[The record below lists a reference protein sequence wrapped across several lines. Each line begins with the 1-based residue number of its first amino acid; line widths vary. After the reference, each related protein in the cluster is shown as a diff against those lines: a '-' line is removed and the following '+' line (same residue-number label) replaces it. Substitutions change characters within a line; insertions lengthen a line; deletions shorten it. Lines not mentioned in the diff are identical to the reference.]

1 MNVPLLHGALA
12 RVLAGLLAML
22 GLVSSAATAE
32 LTMSRALLSP
42 PVTANAGAAPHKLSE
57 AEAPALN
64 SPVRD
69 DSLSVPQKADRQANL
84 SSDVFGAHLFTGA
97 FARASTAT
105 FNPDYVVSVGDRIQ
119 VRLWGGYTF
128 DGALV
133 VDSQGNI
140 FLPFS
145 GPIRVLGVRNN
156 DLQNVVDAA
165 VRKVF
170 RANVSSYAS
179 LTAAQPVRIYVGG
192 AVKRPGM
199 YHGTSFDSLLNY
211 LDQAGGIDPERGSFL
226 QVEVKRDTTVRATV
240 NLYEFLLNGR
250 IPQVQLSD
258 GDVIFIQ
265 PRQKTIKVLGLVE
278 NAKRFEFVS
287 ARLSL
292 GDALQMA
299 KAMPQATHVRVVR
312 NTGTVRNV
320 DYIALSQANAITLDN
335 GDEVEL
341 VADKKPGT
349 ITVRVEGEHQSAQEY
364 VLPYGARFG
373 DLMRNIQ
380 LTDRSEGESV
390 QLFRRS
396 VSDRQKTMLNTSL
409 RSLESSVLTARSGT
423 NDEARLRKDEAD
435 LVLQWVERARKVEPT
450 GQVVIAQAE
459 GRDRLL
465 LENGDVVRIPTRD
478 GLVLVGGEVLFPSSV
493 AYDARLTVGDY
504 LKRAGGYTQNA
515 DSSRLVLAR
524 RDGSFTEVKESAA
537 VRSGEE
543 ILVLPKLDV
552 KSRQIWKELLQV
564 VYQVVFSAKVA
575 FGL

>member
-1 MNVPLLHGALA
+1 MNDPRRGAGLA
-12 RVLAGLLAML
+12 HILTGLLAMGVL
-22 GLVSSAATAE
+22 IASASAAE
-32 LTMSRALLSP
+32 LTMSRSLLSP
-42 PVTANAGAAPHKLSE
+42 PVTASGGNAPHKL
-57 AEAPALN
+57 AEADVPALN
-64 SPVRD
+64 GPARD

-133 VDSQGNI
+133 VDSQGNV

-179 LTAAQPVRIYVGG
+179 LSAAQPVRIYVGG

-278 NAKRFEFVS
+278 NAKRFEFAS
-287 ARLSL
+287 ARLGL
-292 GDALQMA
+292 TDALQMA

-320 DYIALSQANAITLDN
+320 DYIALPQASGITLDN

-349 ITVRVEGEHQSAQEY
+349 ITVRVEGEHQSAQEH

-373 DLMRNIQ
+373 ELMRSIQ

-396 VSDRQKTMLNTSL
+396 VSERQKTMLNTSL

-423 NDEARLRKDEAD
+423 NEEARLRKDEAD
-435 LVLQWVERARKVEPT
+435 LVLQWVERARRVEPT

-459 GRDRLL
+459 GRDQLL

-493 AYDARLTVGDY
+493 AHDARLTVGDY
-504 LKRAGGYTQNA
+504 LERAGGYTQNA

-524 RDGSFTEVKESAA
+524 RDGSFTEVKESAT

>member
-1 MNVPLLHGALA
+1 MKTLTPSRWLA
-12 RVLAGLLAML
+12 VAAGLLWAMQH
-22 GLVSSAATAE
+22 VQAAE
-32 LTMSRALLSP
+32 LTMTRTLLGTPNTATTMPTPGAVDAAAGVSP
-42 PVTANAGAAPHKLSE
+42 APRDEPLAA
-57 AEAPALN
+57 
-64 SPVRD
+64 
-69 DSLSVPQKADRQANL
+69 PQKADRLANL
-84 SSDVFGAHLFTGA
+84 SSDVFGAQLFTGA

-105 FNPDYVVSVGDRIQ
+105 FNPDYVVSIGDRIQ
-119 VRLWGGYTF
+119 VRMWGGYTF

-145 GPIRVLGVRNN
+145 GPVRVLGVRNN
-156 DLQNVVDAA
+156 DLQGVVEVA

-179 LTAAQPVRIYVGG
+179 LSAAQPVRIYVGG

-226 QVEVKRDTTVRATV
+226 NVQVKRDTTVRATV
-240 NLYEFLLNGR
+240 SLYEFLLNGR

-265 PRQKTIKVLGLVE
+265 PRQKTVKVLGLVE
-278 NAKRFEFVS
+278 NVKRFEFS
-287 ARLSL
+287 TARLSL
-292 GDALQMA
+292 VDALQMA
-299 KAMPQATHVRVVR
+299 KPMPQATHVRVVR

-320 DYIALSQANAITLDN
+320 DYVELPQASSLTLDN

-373 DLMRNIQ
+373 ELMRNIR
-380 LTDRSEGESV
+380 LSERSEGDSV

-396 VSDRQKTMLNTSL
+396 VAERQKAVLGTAL
-409 RSLESSVLTARSGT
+409 RSLEASVLTARSGT
-423 NDEARLRKDEAD
+423 TEEARLRKDEAD

-459 GRDRLL
+459 ARDQLL

-478 GLVLVGGEVLFPSSV
+478 GLVLIGGEVLFPSSLAHDPQLKV
-493 AYDARLTVGDY
+493 RDY
-504 LKRAGGYTQNA
+504 LARAGGYTQNA
-515 DSSRLVLAR
+515 DSARLVLAR
-524 RDGSFTEVKESAA
+524 RDGSFTEVGESAA
-537 VRSGEE
+537 VRSGDE

-552 KSRQIWKELLQV
+552 KSRQIWKELLQS
-564 VYQVVFSAKVA
+564 VYQVVFSAKVV

>member
-1 MNVPLLHGALA
+1 MKTLTSSRWLA
-12 RVLAGLLAML
+12 VAAGLLWAML
-22 GLVSSAATAE
+22 HAQAAE
-32 LTMSRALLSP
+32 LTMSRTLLGTPNTATAMPTPGAVDATAGVSP
-42 PVTANAGAAPHKLSE
+42 APRDEPLAA
-57 AEAPALN
+57 
-64 SPVRD
+64 
-69 DSLSVPQKADRQANL
+69 PQKADRLANL
-84 SSDVFGAHLFTGA
+84 SSDVFGAQLFTGA

-105 FNPDYVVSVGDRIQ
+105 FNPDYVVAIGDRIQ
-119 VRLWGGYTF
+119 VRMWGGYTF
-128 DGALV
+128 DSALV

-156 DLQNVVDAA
+156 DLQGVVEVA

-179 LTAAQPVRIYVGG
+179 LSAAQPVRIYVGG

-226 QVEVKRDTTVRATV
+226 NVQVKRDTTVRATV
-240 NLYEFLLNGR
+240 SLYEFLLNGR

-265 PRQKTIKVLGLVE
+265 PRQKTVKVLGLVE
-278 NAKRFEFVS
+278 NTKRFEFSS
-287 ARLSL
+287 ARLSMP
-292 GDALQMA
+292 DALQMA
-299 KAMPQATHVRVVR
+299 KPMPQATHVRVVR

-320 DYIALSQANAITLDN
+320 DYVELPQAGNLMLDN

-373 DLMRNIQ
+373 ELMRNIR
-380 LTDRSEGESV
+380 LSERSEGDSV

-396 VSDRQKTMLNTSL
+396 VAERQKAVLGTAL

-423 NDEARLRKDEAD
+423 TEEARLRKDEAD

-450 GQVVIAQAE
+450 GQVVIAQATA
-459 GRDRLL
+459 RDNLL
-465 LENGDVVRIPTRD
+465 LENGDIVRIPTRD
-478 GLVLVGGEVLFPSSV
+478 GLVLIGGEVLFPSSLAHDPDLKV
-493 AYDARLTVGDY
+493 RDY
-504 LKRAGGYTQNA
+504 LARAGGYTQNA

-524 RDGSFTEVKESAA
+524 RDGSFTEVGESAA
-537 VRSGEE
+537 VRSGDE

-552 KSRQIWKELLQV
+552 KSRQIWKELLQS
-564 VYQVVFSAKVA
+564 VYQLVFSAKVV

>member
-1 MNVPLLHGALA
+1 MKTLTPSRWLA
-12 RVLAGLLAML
+12 VAAGLLWAML
-22 GLVSSAATAE
+22 HAQAAE
-32 LTMSRALLSP
+32 LTMTRTLLGTP
-42 PVTANAGAAPHKLSE
+42 NTATAM
-57 AEAPALN
+57 PALA
-64 SPVRD
+64 SVDAAAGLPPAPRD
-69 DSLSVPQKADRQANL
+69 EPLAAPQKADRLANL
-84 SSDVFGAHLFTGA
+84 SSDVFGAQLFTGA

-105 FNPDYVVSVGDRIQ
+105 FNPDYVVSIGDRIQ
-119 VRLWGGYTF
+119 VRMWGGYTF
-128 DGALV
+128 ESALV

-156 DLQNVVDAA
+156 DLQGVVEVA

-179 LTAAQPVRIYVGG
+179 LSAAQPVRVYVGG

-226 QVEVKRDTTVRATV
+226 NVQVKRDTTVRATV
-240 NLYEFLLNGR
+240 SLYEFLLNGR

-265 PRQKTIKVLGLVE
+265 PRQKTVKVLGLVE
-278 NAKRFEFVS
+278 NVKRFEFS
-287 ARLSL
+287 TARLSL
-292 GDALQMA
+292 PDALQMA
-299 KAMPQATHVRVVR
+299 KPMPQATHVRVVR

-320 DYIALSQANAITLDN
+320 DYVELPQASSLMLDN

-373 DLMRNIQ
+373 ELMRNIR
-380 LTDRSEGESV
+380 LTERSEGDSV

-396 VSDRQKTMLNTSL
+396 VAERQKAVLGTAL

-423 NDEARLRKDEAD
+423 TEEARLRKDEAD

-450 GQVVIAQAE
+450 GQVVVAQAE
-459 GRDRLL
+459 ARDNLL

-478 GLVLVGGEVLFPSSV
+478 GLVLIGGEVLFPSSLAHDPQLKV
-493 AYDARLTVGDY
+493 RDY
-504 LKRAGGYTQNA
+504 LARAGGYTQNA
-515 DSSRLVLAR
+515 DSARLVLAR
-524 RDGSFTEVKESAA
+524 RDGSFTEVGESAA
-537 VRSGEE
+537 VRSGDE

-552 KSRQIWKELLQV
+552 KSRQIWKELLQS
-564 VYQVVFSAKVA
+564 VYQVVFSAKVV

>member
-1 MNVPLLHGALA
+1 MNFPSLNGALA
-12 RVLAGLLAML
+12 RVLAGLLAMV
-22 GLVSSAATAE
+22 GLLSSASSAE
-32 LTMSRALLSP
+32 LTMSRALLSA
-42 PVTANAGAAPHKLSE
+42 PVTASGGSTSHKLAD
-57 AEAPALN
+57 AETSALYGPA
-64 SPVRD
+64 RD

-156 DLQNVVDAA
+156 DLQNVVDSA

-226 QVEVKRDTTVRATV
+226 KVEVKRDSTVRATV
-240 NLYEFLLNGR
+240 NLYEFLFNGR

-278 NAKRFEFVS
+278 NAKRFEFAS

-292 GDALQMA
+292 SDALQMA
-299 KAMPQATHVRVVR
+299 KAMPQATHVRVAR

-396 VSDRQKTMLNTSL
+396 VSERQKTMLNTSL

-423 NDEARLRKDEAD
+423 NEEARLRKDEAD

-504 LKRAGGYTQNA
+504 LERAGGYTQNA

-564 VYQVVFSAKVA
+564 VYQVVFSAKIA

>member
-1 MNVPLLHGALA
+1 MKTLTPSRWLA
-12 RVLAGLLAML
+12 VAAGLLWAML
-22 GLVSSAATAE
+22 HAQAAE
-32 LTMSRALLSP
+32 LTMTRTLLGTPNTATAMPATGAVDSGAIVP
-42 PVTANAGAAPHKLSE
+42 PAPRDEPLAA
-57 AEAPALN
+57 
-64 SPVRD
+64 
-69 DSLSVPQKADRQANL
+69 PQKADRLANL
-84 SSDVFGAHLFTGA
+84 GSDVFGAQLFTGA

-105 FNPDYVVSVGDRIQ
+105 FNPDYVVAIGDRIQ
-119 VRLWGGYTF
+119 VRMWGGYTF
-128 DGALV
+128 DSALV

-156 DLQNVVDAA
+156 DLQGVVEVA

-179 LTAAQPVRIYVGG
+179 LSAAQPVRIYVGG
-192 AVKRPGM
+192 AVRRPGM

-226 QVEVKRDTTVRATV
+226 SVQVKRDTTVRATV
-240 NLYEFLLNGR
+240 SLYEFLLNGR

-265 PRQKTIKVLGLVE
+265 PRQKTVKVLGLVE
-278 NAKRFEFVS
+278 NTKRFEFS
-287 ARLSL
+287 AARLSL
-292 GDALQMA
+292 VDALQMA
-299 KAMPQATHVRVVR
+299 KPMPQATHVRVVR

-320 DYIALSQANAITLDN
+320 DYVELPQASSLMLDN

-373 DLMRNIQ
+373 DLMRNVR
-380 LTDRSEGESV
+380 LTERSEGESV

-396 VSDRQKTMLNTSL
+396 VMERQKVVLGTAL
-409 RSLESSVLTARSGT
+409 RSLEASVLTARSGT
-423 NDEARLRKDEAD
+423 TEEARLRKDEAD

-450 GQVVIAQAE
+450 GQVVVAQAE
-459 GRDRLL
+459 ARDKLL

-478 GLVLVGGEVLFPSSV
+478 GLVLIGGEVLFPSSLAHDPQLKV
-493 AYDARLTVGDY
+493 RDY
-504 LKRAGGYTQNA
+504 LARAGGYTQNA

-524 RDGSFTEVKESAA
+524 RDGSFTEVGESAA
-537 VRSGEE
+537 VRSGDE

-552 KSRQIWKELLQV
+552 KSRQIWKELLQS
-564 VYQVVFSAKVA
+564 VYQVVFSAKVV